1 MHHGDL
7 RTRLYAL
14 IGALIVMLIAGGAV
28 TIWHSYRARSAMIAF
43 AGLGIES
50 SRLGYELQTS
60 LLNQKGVASYF
71 MLSGDAK
78 WLEKLDAHRYEFEQ
92 KLKTAREKADAES
105 SAILDEIAILYDE
118 YDAGRQRIISMYAEG
133 RIKEGAAMHW
143 DARNKFEH
151 IRVLC
156 DKYSD
161 FIDKKTARMLSEK
174 AREAGRLAGLSAVGA
189 LFSIFICIA
198 LAFVIVTRVLEP
210 IRRISEKVPPEQL
223 EDSAQDEVA
232 ALNYGVD
239 RLLDRIGHASVEL
252 ERSRELLQLSEKMAV
267 VGKLAAEV
275 AHSIRNPMTSIKMRL
290 FSLAR
295 GANLDDARQE
305 DLDVIAEEMR
315 RLDNIVINFLE
326 FSRPPQLRKQK
337 IALSDVVDTTL
348 ILLEKRFEHDKIMI
362 RVNRKAPLPSVEADP
377 ELLKEM
383 LVNLMVN
390 ACEAMPDGGHILIV
404 EETAEDEAL
413 GRVAR
418 VAVSDDGPGIPER
431 LLENISEPF
440 FTTKETGTG
449 LGLSIATRIINEH
462 GGRLDVLS
470 VEGEG
475 AAFIVSIPIKE
486 DIS

>member
-1 MHHGDL
+1 
-7 RTRLYAL
+7 
-14 IGALIVMLIAGGAV
+14 
-28 TIWHSYRARSAMIAF
+28 
-43 AGLGIES
+43 
-50 SRLGYELQTS
+50 
-60 LLNQKGVASYF
+60 
-71 MLSGDAK
+71 
-78 WLEKLDAHRYEFEQ
+78 
-92 KLKTAREKADAES
+92 
-105 SAILDEIAILYDE
+105 
-118 YDAGRQRIISMYAEG
+118 
-133 RIKEGAAMHW
+133 
-143 DARNKFEH
+143 
-151 IRVLC
+151 
-156 DKYSD
+156 
-161 FIDKKTARMLSEK
+161 
-174 AREAGRLAGLSAVGA
+174 
-189 LFSIFICIA
+189 
-198 LAFVIVTRVLEP
+198 
-210 IRRISEKVPPEQL
+210 
-223 EDSAQDEVA
+223 
-232 ALNYGVD
+232 
-239 RLLDRIGHASVEL
+239 
-252 ERSRELLQLSEKMAV
+252 
-267 VGKLAAEV
+267 
-275 AHSIRNPMTSIKMRL
+275 MTSIKMRL

>member
-1 MHHGDL
+1 MLHTDL

-14 IGALIVMLIAGGAV
+14 IGALIAMLVAGGAV
-28 TIWHSYRARSAMIAF
+28 TIWHSYRARSAMSDF
-43 AGLGIES
+43 AGFGMES
-50 SRLGYELQTS
+50 FLLGYELEKS
-60 LLNQKGVASYF
+60 LLNQKGVVSYF
-71 MLSGDAK
+71 LLSGDTE
-78 WLEKLDAHRYEFEQ
+78 WLDNLDAHRNEFEQ
-92 KLKTAREKADAES
+92 RLKTAREKADTES
-105 SAILDEIAILYDE
+105 LAILSKIAVLYGE
-118 YDAGRQRIISMYAEG
+118 YDAERQRIIAMYQEG
-133 RIKEGAAMHW
+133 RIEEGAALHR
-143 DARNKFEH
+143 DARNKFED
-151 IRVLC
+151 IRSLC
-156 DKYSD
+156 IEYSEAANE
-161 FIDKKTARMLSEK
+161 KTTRMWNER
-174 AREAGRLAGLSAVGA
+174 AREAGRLAGLSAAGA
-189 LFSIFICIA
+189 LFSILICIV
-198 LAFVIVTRVLEP
+198 LAFVIITRVLDP
-210 IRRISEKVPPEQL
+210 IRRIAEKVPPERL
-223 EDSAQDEVA
+223 KEDSQDEVA
-232 ALNYGVD
+232 ALDYGVD
-239 RLLDRIGHASVEL
+239 KLLDRIGHASVEL

-290 FSLAR
+290 FSLAC

-305 DLDVIAEEMR
+305 DLEVIAEEMR

-348 ILLEKRFEHDKIMI
+348 ILLEKRFEHDRIMI
-362 RVNRKAPLPSVEADP
+362 RVNRKDPLPQIEADP

-390 ACEAMPDGGHILIV
+390 ACEAMPEGGHILIV
-404 EETAEDEAL
+404 EEMADDEGL

-431 LLENISEPF
+431 LLESISEPF